1 MSFTWQDDP
10 TTATATLTK
19 PAPETPLDPLDPLDP
34 HEPLESHEPVES
46 HEPRASHEPDEQTGR
61 YQITLGQVTSY
72 LLLTQRK
79 AHVHEGT
86 LEELERNYRATLL
99 HNLALGWWGLPF
111 GLIWTPIWLS
121 RNRAAR
127 KALRA
132 RAAA

>member
-10 TTATATLTK
+10 TAATATLAPPE
-19 PAPETPLDPLDPLDP
+19 PAPMGEAVAQP
-34 HEPLESHEPVES
+34 
-46 HEPRASHEPDEQTGR
+46 GR
-61 YQITLGQVTSY
+61 YQLTLGTVTSW

-79 AHVHEGT
+79 AKVYDGT
-86 LEELERNYRATLL
+86 LDELESTYRSTLR

-127 KALRA
+127 KRLRA
-132 RAAA
+132 LAGA

>member
-10 TTATATLTK
+10 TAATATLAE
-19 PAPETPLDPLDPLDP
+19 PAPATLA
-34 HEPLESHEPVES
+34 EPAPAPVEQ
-46 HEPRASHEPDEQTGR
+46 AGR
-61 YQITLGQVTSY
+61 YQITLGQVTSW

-79 AHVHEGT
+79 ARVYDGT
-86 LEELERNYRATLL
+86 LEELERTYRATLR

-127 KALRA
+127 KTLRA
-132 RAAA
+132 LAAA